1 MLEII
6 NDSLYTLQHSLEFLF
21 AGEVL
26 FFNYLVSELEDE
38 RNNFQI
44 LKNFLEQQIYKNIDN
59 DKFIFDFLKVVNAIS
74 KLVPL
79 NEVMFSHLF
88 NVIDVITLND
98 FLIDKFTNKNIFKL
112 FNDNK
117 VIILHFI
124 SRPVHQIQIDGLVAH
139 LFRLDPKMPQSHDQ
153 AEFFLPEVFTYDKK
167 IALALTEKY
176 AIDDLY
182 QEFENNPSYI
192 QQFIQERREFHSE
205 NSLLTVIRNDDL
217 QTFFQIL
224 ILRPNILKC
233 TIDES
238 VYEINI
244 FVNENPDMI
253 IIEYAMLFGA
263 EKIFKLLIE
272 IQEAVSLITPE
283 SIKYAIIGGN
293 EEIIKT
299 MIEYYNQSLN
309 VELMIK
315 TAIMSHRFNMLNFII
330 NHGAMKIDKHLF
342 FLESLNAYN
351 MISIS
356 IFFNENIDFL
366 YSILENGEIGKYA
379 DFIQL
384 SFFKK
389 FVVNVLGS
397 NVNIK
402 DENGILFHILMK
414 LYFIGQQGIMTMS
427 LLNFF

>member
-217 QTFFQIL
+217 QTFFQL
-224 ILRPNILKC
+224 YN
-233 TIDES
+233 
-238 VYEINI
+238 
-244 FVNENPDMI
+244 
-253 IIEYAMLFGA
+253 
-263 EKIFKLLIE
+263 
-272 IQEAVSLITPE
+272 
-283 SIKYAIIGGN
+283 KYSY
-293 EEIIKT
+293 
-299 MIEYYNQSLN
+299 M
-309 VELMIK
+309 
-315 TAIMSHRFNMLNFII
+315 
-330 NHGAMKIDKHLF
+330 
-342 FLESLNAYN
+342 
-351 MISIS
+351 
-356 IFFNENIDFL
+356 
-366 YSILENGEIGKYA
+366 
-379 DFIQL
+379 
-384 SFFKK
+384 
-389 FVVNVLGS
+389 
-397 NVNIK
+397 
-402 DENGILFHILMK
+402 
-414 LYFIGQQGIMTMS
+414 
-427 LLNFF
+427 